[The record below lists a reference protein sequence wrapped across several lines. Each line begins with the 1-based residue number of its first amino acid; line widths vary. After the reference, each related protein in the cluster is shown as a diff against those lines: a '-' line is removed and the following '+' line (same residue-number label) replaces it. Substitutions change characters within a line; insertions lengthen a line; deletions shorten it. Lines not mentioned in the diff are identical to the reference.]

1 MIQEKELI
9 IPIWEKGVWGVK
21 VFEKRNDFKEFV
33 LPLFKEPGQYLFDET
48 SYMFNEQAILYRKN
62 KFFCEAPK
70 NSKDYVSYWD
80 DQKEKCRNGVIF
92 VNGNK
97 TWYLPREYYMWLNF
111 LPIKNKETAKFDF
124 PDVRDAQYHIALYEL
139 LAELHYKHCAIT
151 KKRQIASSY
160 YHAGKLLNQIWFE
173 EGVVLQIGAKV
184 SNYVKKTWNFLNEYK
199 DFLNK
204 NTAWTRDFTPGAYPE
219 WKQIDKQK
227 QNGRWIELGLKGVLR
242 ATSFEKS
249 ETSGVGGESS
259 YFFYEEAGIAP
270 TMDSTFEFLRP
281 AMQSGFVT
289 TGLFIAAGS
298 VGQLDECK
306 PLKSMT
312 LYPDA
317 HDIYAVTS
325 NLIDNKGTIANVALF
340 IPEQWSM
347 QPFIDVYGN
356 SLVEDALTAILV
368 LRKQWKK
375 DLTPENYQLRISQHP
390 TNLEEAYKS
399 RKESKFPLHLV
410 GAQKQRIEDK
420 DYSIEYL
427 DIYKNELGN
436 ITVRETNKL
445 PIKQFPIV
453 MNEIDKTGVL
463 VVHERPVKDVPF
475 GLYYASVDPVSEGKA
490 EYINNRVYT
499 PSGRKRIGNIKIGD
513 QVIGSNGKAI
523 NVTGVY
529 PQGIK
534 KLCRVTF
541 SDRHSILICEDHLWS
556 VTLIGG
562 TKGYRTLSTK
572 DLLDVNKQIT
582 YTSIGRNSSK
592 EYTISTYY
600 KNNRGAK
607 WSIPIVSDAISFTD
621 NTDEEIPIDPYLL
634 GLLLGDGGISGR
646 SIRFSSIDEE
656 IISSLKKGITDDL
669 QVNKVK
675 GNNCD
680 YSITTKVGTRN
691 TLTAKLRNLN
701 LQGKKS
707 EFKFIP
713 NIYKYNFIDRRL
725 ALLQGLM
732 DTDGSCTNHGAE
744 FYSSSKQLAY
754 DVVEL
759 VQSLGGISKI
769 RMKKTTHLDSYIV
782 RVLLPKGLCPFRLSR
797 KKEKYT
803 TSKVF
808 SRYIIDIQYERDDEA
823 VCISVDSSDNLYI
836 TEHAIVTHNTTTSES
851 LCSIYVY
858 KNPREVQK
866 DDGSGVLETYIDPD
880 KIVAWWCGRHDD
892 IKKTH
897 KMLELIIEYYN
908 AWTVVENN
916 IPSFITYM
924 IDNHKQRYLV
934 PKSQMLFLK
943 DLNANATTH
952 QEYGWRNT
960 GILFKGHLLNYLI
973 EWLNEEIN
981 TIEIVKGAEKSVYGI
996 ERIPDIMAM
1005 VEMEAYQEGLNV
1017 DRLVALSALVS
1028 FAKVQQANRA
1038 MLKFREKTNGE
1049 YNNKFTKFTKNIFR
1063 NIGQT
1068 RTNNSTN
1075 TYRNPFKNIR

>member
-92 VNGNK
+92 VNGDK

-160 YHAGKLLNQIWFE
+160 YHACKLLNQIWFE

-325 NLIDNKGTIANVALF
+325 NLIDNKGTVANVALF

-420 DYSIEYL
+420 DYAIEYL

-445 PIKQFPIV
+445 PIKQFPVI

-475 GLYYASVDPVSEGKA
+475 GLYYASVDPVSEGK
-490 EYINNRVYT
+490 
-499 PSGRKRIGNIKIGD
+499 
-513 QVIGSNGKAI
+513 
-523 NVTGVY
+523 
-529 PQGIK
+529 
-534 KLCRVTF
+534 
-541 SDRHSILICEDHLWS
+541 
-556 VTLIGG
+556 
-562 TKGYRTLSTK
+562 
-572 DLLDVNKQIT
+572 
-582 YTSIGRNSSK
+582 
-592 EYTISTYY
+592 
-600 KNNRGAK
+600 
-607 WSIPIVSDAISFTD
+607 
-621 NTDEEIPIDPYLL
+621 
-634 GLLLGDGGISGR
+634 
-646 SIRFSSIDEE
+646 
-656 IISSLKKGITDDL
+656 
-669 QVNKVK
+669 
-675 GNNCD
+675 
-680 YSITTKVGTRN
+680 
-691 TLTAKLRNLN
+691 
-701 LQGKKS
+701 
-707 EFKFIP
+707 
-713 NIYKYNFIDRRL
+713 
-725 ALLQGLM
+725 
-732 DTDGSCTNHGAE
+732 
-744 FYSSSKQLAY
+744 
-754 DVVEL
+754 
-759 VQSLGGISKI
+759 
-769 RMKKTTHLDSYIV
+769 
-782 RVLLPKGLCPFRLSR
+782 
-797 KKEKYT
+797 
-803 TSKVF
+803 
-808 SRYIIDIQYERDDEA
+808 
-823 VCISVDSSDNLYI
+823 
-836 TEHAIVTHNTTTSES
+836 TTTSES

-943 DLNANATTH
+943 DLNANATTY